1 MIRKINNKCVIS
13 YVYVD
18 KNDVDEDWMR
28 VLTHFTT
35 GNEESG
41 IDNRRDSVRKSWREN
56 MRKSGRVQRMY
67 YNVEPIVGKDYT
79 EYHIDISTN
88 CSESN
93 IEIV

>member
-1 MIRKINNKCVIS
+1 M
-13 YVYVD
+13 
-18 KNDVDEDWMR
+18 
-28 VLTHFTT
+28 LTHLTT
-35 GNEESG
+35 GNEESD
-41 IDNRRDSVRKSWREN
+41 INNRRRESVRRSYRESI
-56 MRKSGRVQRMY
+56 RKSGRLQRMY